1 MKPVLFFALVFS
13 CLTVFS
19 QDAETELD
27 KRNGFKDIKLAS
39 PIDSVKGAKFKKDI
53 KENSHPAKIYTIE
66 DPDYTSIGE
75 VKINSIEVRTYKGLI
90 YQIIVLTEK
99 DTRLMK
105 GMESALGKPIYNVRD
120 ESYNWVGKKAGL
132 KFKSHSK
139 NQLELLYSST
149 IVQKI
154 MSEDKKQKVKDIAND
169 F

>member
-1 MKPVLFFALVFS
+1 MKPVVFFALLLS

-19 QDAETELD
+19 QETETELD

-39 PIDSVKGAKFKKDI
+39 PIDSVRGAKFKKDL
-53 KENSHPAKIYTIE
+53 KENGHPAQLYTIE
-66 DPDYTSIGE
+66 YPDYTSIGE
-75 VKINSIEVRTYKGLI
+75 VKINSIEARAYKGLI
-90 YQIIVLTEK
+90 YQIVVLTEK

-120 ESYNWVGKKAGL
+120 ESYNWVGKKVGL
-132 KFKSHSK
+132 KFSSHSK
-139 NQLELLYSST
+139 NQLELLYTST
-149 IVQKI
+149 VVLKM